1 MTNAFLEKQ
10 LCLYASRRRTLHLR
24 ERSSANDVDVAALKN
39 AAHNSQTAR
48 KVLHGMPLTTGFK
61 QEYRYFWGPPEVSL
75 TPAEPALAAALAASW
90 DASSSSSRTAIAAHH
105 KLLSRVPP
113 VCMASAVSRS
123 KLPLANLTPRLS
135 AFARIKQSIPATTT
149 EPAAAEQNKNKNN
162 NEQGGGIH

>member
-1 MTNAFLEKQ
+1 MEMSFVTEAR
-10 LCLYASRRRTLHLR
+10 SPLHLR

-113 VCMASAVSRS
+113 LYGVS
-123 KLPLANLTPRLS
+123 
-135 AFARIKQSIPATTT
+135 SI
-149 EPAAAEQNKNKNN
+149 
-162 NEQGGGIH
+162 